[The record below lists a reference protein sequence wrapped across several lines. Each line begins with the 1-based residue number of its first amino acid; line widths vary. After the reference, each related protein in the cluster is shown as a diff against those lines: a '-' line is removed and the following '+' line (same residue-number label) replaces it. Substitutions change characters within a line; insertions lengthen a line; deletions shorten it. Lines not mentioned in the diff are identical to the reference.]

1 LLRSSSISKRF
12 SPLGLSAIGQ
22 SNLVGANPATPSTQP
37 KFHRNIRWWRGQDH
51 LLHKKL
57 ITVTGSRHYEE
68 TLANI
73 GFDKLFSEEEANEL
87 IPRLE
92 ILMRQ
97 LQMQATSLRA
107 RIDELSV
114 TDPSILHCAM
124 SEIVGRYPELRSFAT
139 NMADAAAQI
148 ESFGCILKD
157 IDLGLIDF
165 PYDADDEVVFLCW
178 QFGEPRVVAWH
189 SVNGGF
195 SERQPLAGAPNRW
208 LN

>member
-1 LLRSSSISKRF
+1 L
-12 SPLGLSAIGQ
+12 P
-22 SNLVGANPATPSTQP
+22 
-37 KFHRNIRWWRGQDH
+37 
-51 LLHKKL
+51 
-57 ITVTGSRHYEE
+57 
-68 TLANI
+68 NI

-107 RIDELSV
+107 KIDELSV
-114 TDPSILHCAM
+114 TDPSILHSAM
-124 SEIVGRYPELRSFAT
+124 SEIVGRYPELRSFTT

-165 PYDADDEVVFLCW
+165 PYDAGDDIVFLCW
-178 QFGEPRVVAWH
+178 QFGESRVVAWH
-189 SVNGGF
+189 SVDSGF
-195 SERQPLAGAPNRW
+195 SERQPLPGAPDRY

>member
-1 LLRSSSISKRF
+1 L
-12 SPLGLSAIGQ
+12 P
-22 SNLVGANPATPSTQP
+22 
-37 KFHRNIRWWRGQDH
+37 
-51 LLHKKL
+51 
-57 ITVTGSRHYEE
+57 
-68 TLANI
+68 NI

-97 LQMQATSLRA
+97 LQMQATSMRA
-107 RIDELSV
+107 RIEELSV
-114 TDPSILHCAM
+114 DDPSILHSAM

-139 NMADAAAQI
+139 NMAEAAEQI

-165 PYDADDEVVFLCW
+165 PYDAGDDIVFLCW
-178 QFGEPRVVAWH
+178 QFGESRVVAWH
-189 SVNGGF
+189 SVDSGF
-195 SERQPLAGAPNRW
+195 SERQPLPGAPSRY

>member
-1 LLRSSSISKRF
+1 M
-12 SPLGLSAIGQ
+12 P
-22 SNLVGANPATPSTQP
+22 
-37 KFHRNIRWWRGQDH
+37 
-51 LLHKKL
+51 
-57 ITVTGSRHYEE
+57 
-68 TLANI
+68 NI

-107 RIDELSV
+107 RIEELSV
-114 TDPSILHCAM
+114 DDPSILHSQM

-139 NMADAAAQI
+139 NMAEAAEQI

-165 PYDADDEVVFLCW
+165 PYDAGDDIVFLCW
-178 QFGEPRVVAWH
+178 QFGESRVVAWH
-189 SVNGGF
+189 SVDSGF
-195 SERQPLAGAPNRW
+195 SERQPLPGAPNRY

>member
-1 LLRSSSISKRF
+1 M
-12 SPLGLSAIGQ
+12 P
-22 SNLVGANPATPSTQP
+22 
-37 KFHRNIRWWRGQDH
+37 
-51 LLHKKL
+51 
-57 ITVTGSRHYEE
+57 
-68 TLANI
+68 NI

-114 TDPSILHCAM
+114 DDPSILHSAM

-139 NMADAAAQI
+139 NMADAASQI

-165 PYDADDEVVFLCW
+165 PYDAGDDIDFLCW
-178 QFGEPRVVAWH
+178 QFGESRVVAWH
-189 SVNGGF
+189 SVDSGF
-195 SERQPLAGAPNRW
+195 SERQPLPGAPDRY

>member
-1 LLRSSSISKRF
+1 L
-12 SPLGLSAIGQ
+12 P
-22 SNLVGANPATPSTQP
+22 
-37 KFHRNIRWWRGQDH
+37 
-51 LLHKKL
+51 
-57 ITVTGSRHYEE
+57 
-68 TLANI
+68 NI

-114 TDPSILHCAM
+114 DDPSILHSAM
-124 SEIVGRYPELRSFAT
+124 SEIVGRYPELQSFTT
-139 NMADAAAQI
+139 NMAAAAEQI

-165 PYDADDEVVFLCW
+165 PYDAGDDIVFLCW
-178 QFGEPRVVAWH
+178 QFGEPSVVAWH
-189 SVNGGF
+189 SVDTGF
-195 SERQPLAGAPNRW
+195 AERQPLPGARNRW

>member
-1 LLRSSSISKRF
+1 L
-12 SPLGLSAIGQ
+12 P
-22 SNLVGANPATPSTQP
+22 
-37 KFHRNIRWWRGQDH
+37 
-51 LLHKKL
+51 
-57 ITVTGSRHYEE
+57 
-68 TLANI
+68 NI

-107 RIDELSV
+107 KIDELSV
-114 TDPSILHCAM
+114 TDPSILHSAM
-124 SEIVGRYPELRSFAT
+124 SEIVGRYPELRSFTT

-165 PYDADDEVVFLCW
+165 PYDSGDEVVFLCW
-178 QFGEPRVVAWH
+178 QFGESRVVAWH
-189 SVNGGF
+189 SVDTGF
-195 SERQPLAGAPNRW
+195 SDRQALPGAPNRW

>member
-1 LLRSSSISKRF
+1 L
-12 SPLGLSAIGQ
+12 P
-22 SNLVGANPATPSTQP
+22 
-37 KFHRNIRWWRGQDH
+37 
-51 LLHKKL
+51 
-57 ITVTGSRHYEE
+57 
-68 TLANI
+68 NI

-97 LQMQATSLRA
+97 LQMQATSMRA

-114 TDPSILHCAM
+114 DDPSILHSAM

-139 NMADAAAQI
+139 NMADAASQI

-165 PYDADDEVVFLCW
+165 PYDAGDDIVFLCW
-178 QFGEPRVVAWH
+178 QFGESRVVAWH
-189 SVNGGF
+189 SVDTGF
-195 SERQPLAGAPNRW
+195 SERQPLPGAPDRY

>member
-1 LLRSSSISKRF
+1 L
-12 SPLGLSAIGQ
+12 P
-22 SNLVGANPATPSTQP
+22 
-37 KFHRNIRWWRGQDH
+37 
-51 LLHKKL
+51 
-57 ITVTGSRHYEE
+57 
-68 TLANI
+68 NI

-107 RIDELSV
+107 RIEELSV
-114 TDPSILHCAM
+114 DDPSILHSAM
-124 SEIVGRYPELRSFAT
+124 SEIVSRYPELRSFAT
-139 NMADAAAQI
+139 NMADAASQI

-165 PYDADDEVVFLCW
+165 PYDSGEDVVFLCW

-189 SVNGGF
+189 SVDTGF
-195 SERQPLAGAPNRW
+195 SERQPLPGAPDRY

>member
-1 LLRSSSISKRF
+1 M
-12 SPLGLSAIGQ
+12 P
-22 SNLVGANPATPSTQP
+22 
-37 KFHRNIRWWRGQDH
+37 
-51 LLHKKL
+51 
-57 ITVTGSRHYEE
+57 
-68 TLANI
+68 NI

-107 RIDELSV
+107 RIEELSV
-114 TDPSILHCAM
+114 DDPSIVHSAM

-139 NMADAAAQI
+139 NMAEAAAQI

-165 PYDADDEVVFLCW
+165 PYDAGDDIVFLCW
-178 QFGEPRVVAWH
+178 QFGESRVVAWH
-189 SVNGGF
+189 SVDSGF
-195 SERQPLAGAPNRW
+195 SERQPLPGAPNRY

>member
-1 LLRSSSISKRF
+1 M
-12 SPLGLSAIGQ
+12 P
-22 SNLVGANPATPSTQP
+22 
-37 KFHRNIRWWRGQDH
+37 
-51 LLHKKL
+51 
-57 ITVTGSRHYEE
+57 
-68 TLANI
+68 NI

-87 IPRLE
+87 IPRME

-114 TDPSILHCAM
+114 TDPSILHCTM
-124 SEIVGRYPELRSFAT
+124 SEIV
-139 NMADAAAQI
+139 
-148 ESFGCILKD
+148 
-157 IDLGLIDF
+157 GLIDF

-189 SVNGGF
+189 SVNSGF
-195 SERQPLAGAPNRW
+195 SERQPLPGAPNRW

>member
-1 LLRSSSISKRF
+1 M
-12 SPLGLSAIGQ
+12 P
-22 SNLVGANPATPSTQP
+22 
-37 KFHRNIRWWRGQDH
+37 
-51 LLHKKL
+51 
-57 ITVTGSRHYEE
+57 
-68 TLANI
+68 NI

-114 TDPSILHCAM
+114 TDPSVVHSGM

-157 IDLGLIDF
+157 IELGLIDF
-165 PYDADDEVVFLCW
+165 PYDAGDEIVFLCW
-178 QFGEPRVVAWH
+178 QFGESRVVAWH
-189 SVNGGF
+189 SVDTGF
-195 SERQPLAGAPNRW
+195 SERQPLPGAPNRW

>member
-1 LLRSSSISKRF
+1 M
-12 SPLGLSAIGQ
+12 P
-22 SNLVGANPATPSTQP
+22 T
-37 KFHRNIRWWRGQDH
+37 
-51 LLHKKL
+51 
-57 ITVTGSRHYEE
+57 
-68 TLANI
+68 I

-97 LQMQATSLRA
+97 IQMQATSLRA
-107 RIDELSV
+107 RIDELAV
-114 TDPSILHCAM
+114 TDPSIMHSAM

-139 NMADAAAQI
+139 NMAEAASQI

-165 PYDADDEVVFLCW
+165 PYDTGDEVVFLCW
-178 QFGEPRVVAWH
+178 QFGESRMIAWH
-189 SVNGGF
+189 SVDSGF
-195 SERQPLAGAPNRW
+195 SERQPLPGAPNKY

>member
-1 LLRSSSISKRF
+1 L
-12 SPLGLSAIGQ
+12 P
-22 SNLVGANPATPSTQP
+22 
-37 KFHRNIRWWRGQDH
+37 
-51 LLHKKL
+51 
-57 ITVTGSRHYEE
+57 
-68 TLANI
+68 NI
-73 GFDKLFSEEEANEL
+73 GFDRLFSEEEANEL

-107 RIDELSV
+107 RIEELSV
-114 TDPSILHCAM
+114 DDPSILHSAM

-139 NMADAAAQI
+139 NMAEAAAQI

-165 PYDADDEVVFLCW
+165 PYDAGDDIVFLCW
-178 QFGEPRVVAWH
+178 QFGESRVVAWH
-189 SVNGGF
+189 SVDTGF
-195 SERQPLAGAPNRW
+195 SERQPLPGAPNRY

>member
-1 LLRSSSISKRF
+1 M
-12 SPLGLSAIGQ
+12 
-22 SNLVGANPATPSTQP
+22 
-37 KFHRNIRWWRGQDH
+37 
-51 LLHKKL
+51 
-57 ITVTGSRHYEE
+57 
-68 TLANI
+68 
-73 GFDKLFSEEEANEL
+73 GFDRLFSEEEANEL

-114 TDPSILHCAM
+114 DDPSILHSQM

-139 NMADAAAQI
+139 NMAEAAAQI
-148 ESFGCILKD
+148 ESFGCILQD

-165 PYDADDEVVFLCW
+165 PYDSGDEVVFLCW
-178 QFGEPRVVAWH
+178 QFGESRVVAWH
-189 SVNGGF
+189 SVDTCF
-195 SERQPLAGAPNRW
+195 SAPQQASGAANRW

>member
-1 LLRSSSISKRF
+1 L
-12 SPLGLSAIGQ
+12 P
-22 SNLVGANPATPSTQP
+22 
-37 KFHRNIRWWRGQDH
+37 
-51 LLHKKL
+51 
-57 ITVTGSRHYEE
+57 
-68 TLANI
+68 NI

-87 IPRLE
+87 IPRLD

-107 RIDELSV
+107 RIEELSV
-114 TDPSILHCAM
+114 DDPSILHSAM

-139 NMADAAAQI
+139 NMAEAASQI

-165 PYDADDEVVFLCW
+165 PYDAGDDIVFLCW
-178 QFGEPRVVAWH
+178 QFGESRVVAWH
-189 SVNGGF
+189 SVDTGF
-195 SERQPLAGAPNRW
+195 SERQPLPGAPNRY

>member
-1 LLRSSSISKRF
+1 M
-12 SPLGLSAIGQ
+12 P
-22 SNLVGANPATPSTQP
+22 
-37 KFHRNIRWWRGQDH
+37 
-51 LLHKKL
+51 
-57 ITVTGSRHYEE
+57 
-68 TLANI
+68 NI

-97 LQMQATSLRA
+97 LQMQATSMRA
-107 RIDELSV
+107 RIEELSV
-114 TDPSILHCAM
+114 DDPSILHSAM

-139 NMADAAAQI
+139 NMAEAAEQI

-165 PYDADDEVVFLCW
+165 PYDAGDDIVFLCW
-178 QFGEPRVVAWH
+178 QFGESRVVAWH
-189 SVNGGF
+189 SVDSGF
-195 SERQPLAGAPNRW
+195 SERQPLPGAPSRY

>member
-1 LLRSSSISKRF
+1 M
-12 SPLGLSAIGQ
+12 P
-22 SNLVGANPATPSTQP
+22 
-37 KFHRNIRWWRGQDH
+37 NI
-51 LLHKKL
+51 
-57 ITVTGSRHYEE
+57 
-68 TLANI
+68 A
-73 GFDKLFSEEEANEL
+73 FDRLFSEEEANEL

-114 TDPSILHCAM
+114 TDPSIVHSAM
-124 SEIVGRYPELRSFAT
+124 SEIVGRYPELHSFAT

-165 PYDADDEVVFLCW
+165 PYDAGDEVVFLCW
-178 QFGEPRVVAWH
+178 QFGESRLVAWH
-189 SVNGGF
+189 SVDTGF
-195 SERQPLAGAPNRW
+195 SERQPLPGAPNRW

>member
-1 LLRSSSISKRF
+1 M
-12 SPLGLSAIGQ
+12 P
-22 SNLVGANPATPSTQP
+22 
-37 KFHRNIRWWRGQDH
+37 
-51 LLHKKL
+51 
-57 ITVTGSRHYEE
+57 
-68 TLANI
+68 NI

-114 TDPSILHCAM
+114 DDPSILHSAM
-124 SEIVGRYPELRSFAT
+124 SEIVGQYPELRSFAT

-165 PYDADDEVVFLCW
+165 PYDSGEDVVFLCW
-178 QFGEPRVVAWH
+178 QFGESRLVAWH
-189 SVNGGF
+189 SVDTGF
-195 SERQPLAGAPNRW
+195 SERQPLPGAPDRY

>member
-1 LLRSSSISKRF
+1 M
-12 SPLGLSAIGQ
+12 P
-22 SNLVGANPATPSTQP
+22 
-37 KFHRNIRWWRGQDH
+37 
-51 LLHKKL
+51 
-57 ITVTGSRHYEE
+57 
-68 TLANI
+68 NI

-87 IPRLE
+87 IPRLD

-97 LQMQATSLRA
+97 MQMQATSLRS

-114 TDPSILHCAM
+114 ADPSILHSAM

-165 PYDADDEVVFLCW
+165 PYDAGDEIVFLCW
-178 QFGEPRVVAWH
+178 QFGESRVVAWH
-189 SVNGGF
+189 SVDSGF
-195 SERQPLAGAPNRW
+195 SERQPLPGAPNRW

>member
-1 LLRSSSISKRF
+1 MS
-12 SPLGLSAIGQ
+12 
-22 SNLVGANPATPSTQP
+22 
-37 KFHRNIRWWRGQDH
+37 
-51 LLHKKL
+51 
-57 ITVTGSRHYEE
+57 
-68 TLANI
+68 NI

-97 LQMQATSLRA
+97 LQMQATSLRT

-114 TDPSILHCAM
+114 TDPSILHCTM
-124 SEIVGRYPELRSFAT
+124 NEIVGRYPELRSFAT
-139 NMADAAAQI
+139 NTADAAAQI

-157 IDLGLIDF
+157 IEMGLIDF

-189 SVNGGF
+189 SINSGF
-195 SERQPLAGAPNRW
+195 SERQPLPGAPNRW

>member
-1 LLRSSSISKRF
+1 
-12 SPLGLSAIGQ
+12 
-22 SNLVGANPATPSTQP
+22 
-37 KFHRNIRWWRGQDH
+37 
-51 LLHKKL
+51 LH
-57 ITVTGSRHYEE
+57 
-68 TLANI
+68 NI
-73 GFDKLFSEEEANEL
+73 GFDRLFSEEEANEL

-107 RIDELSV
+107 RIEELSV
-114 TDPSILHCAM
+114 DDPSILHSAM

-139 NMADAAAQI
+139 NMADAASQI

-165 PYDADDEVVFLCW
+165 PYDSGEDVVFLCW
-178 QFGEPRVVAWH
+178 QFGESRVVAWH
-189 SVNGGF
+189 SVDTGF
-195 SERQPLAGAPNRW
+195 SERQPLPGAPNRY

>member
-1 LLRSSSISKRF
+1 M
-12 SPLGLSAIGQ
+12 
-22 SNLVGANPATPSTQP
+22 
-37 KFHRNIRWWRGQDH
+37 
-51 LLHKKL
+51 
-57 ITVTGSRHYEE
+57 
-68 TLANI
+68 
-73 GFDKLFSEEEANEL
+73 
-87 IPRLE
+87 E

-114 TDPSILHCAM
+114 TDPSILHCTM
-124 SEIVGRYPELRSFAT
+124 SEIVGRYPDLRSFAT
-139 NMADAAAQI
+139 NMAAAAAQI

-165 PYDADDEVVFLCW
+165 PYDADAEVVFLCW

-189 SVNGGF
+189 SVNSGF
-195 SERQPLAGAPNRW
+195 SERQPLPGAPNRW